1 MVPAAI
7 GIGESLDP
15 VAGGGVVHVAGTGVG
30 RMGDQRPHLPDASA
44 AGLRLHVF
52 EWREKR

>member
-52 EWREKR
+52 ERREKR